1 MQILQH
7 FQQEDDNMKYA
18 SYTGTIRNN
27 LCELLTSQRD
37 IREKIIK
44 LNESIKVILSV
55 PSTDQPAN
63 AGLIVLELHRTIE
76 FFEKINSDYESEIMR
91 LTKILLDKQP

>member
-1 MQILQH
+1 MQVLQH
-7 FQQEDDNMKYA
+7 FQQEDNNMNYA
-18 SYTGTIRNN
+18 SYTGTIRSN

-44 LNESIKVILSV
+44 LRESIEIILSV
-55 PSTDQPAN
+55 PYIEQSTN
-63 AGLIVLELHRTIE
+63 SGMIFNELNRAIE
-76 FFEKINSDYESEIMR
+76 FFEKINSDYEIEVMR